1 MVVVDRKEDGKMHT
15 LNELKV
21 GNSTKITSIKAD
33 GGLKRRFL
41 DIGLIDDT
49 LVTCVAVSPQGVPKA
64 FLIRGAVIG
73 IRNCDSKNIC
83 VGDIYE

>member
-1 MVVVDRKEDGKMHT
+1 MVVVERKEEGKMHT
-15 LNELKV
+15 LNQLKV
-21 GNSTKITSIKAD
+21 GNSTKILNIKAE

-41 DIGLIDDT
+41 DIGLIEDT
-49 LVTCVAVSPQGVPKA
+49 CVTCVAVSPQGDPKA

-73 IRNCDSKNIC
+73 IRNCDSRSIC